1 VAIEAFLAAC
11 TVVIDIPFPPTGTL
25 TLLGLKEIEMLAF
38 VTCAVRDTVP
48 ENPWVLRR
56 ETVEV
61 AFVP

>member
-11 TVVIDIPFPPTGTL
+11 TVVMDIPFPPAGML
-25 TLLGLKEIEMLAF
+25 TLLGLNEIVRLAF

-56 ETVEV
+56 ETVDV
-61 AFVP
+61 AFMP